1 MKVKS
6 KKRGDKRRHLIQ
18 LRMIDCTLRFVVQIL
33 EKGLYLPVFYVD
45 ERVCGRISTDTG
57 RIVKGD
63 MFSGSVDYLHTDYS
77 HHHQQAA

>member
-1 MKVKS
+1 MCLISQDVDQCVVQMKVKS

-45 ERVCGRISTDTG
+45 E
-57 RIVKGD
+57 
-63 MFSGSVDYLHTDYS
+63 
-77 HHHQQAA
+77 